1 MTFIKIISWLLIIT
15 AGLGVDRF
23 LASQYH
29 FSIVEEVG
37 KGVRAISANL
47 LKPVNLSPGGV
58 SSSQTSTPKEVG
70 SPCNADG
77 KCDNANQICEPVKT
91 RDKTELRCVSTP
103 ALVPLSSA
111 EEAPVVS
118 SPKAAT
124 KTTTPSSKPSTPPV
138 SITSGYGKG
147 KIRISSANP
156 SFSKDY
162 PSTISLYSNLS
173 SGETL
178 DLSGWRLVTKG
189 DNVEIPKAVEAYDP
203 YGFINA
209 SSVKVKSGDSIYIYS
224 SQSKLGTSFRL
235 NKCLGYFETAYHFK
249 PSLPTNCPALYSG
262 RNEIINYS
270 SACQDYITSLSSC
283 SIPDLNRQGLV
294 NDSMCREFLSQVNYG
309 GCFNKHKSDS
319 DFLAHEWRLF
329 LGDQFQ
335 ERNILD
341 DKHDRVQLFNKAGT
355 LIDEYIY

>member
-1 MTFIKIISWLLIIT
+1 MTFLKIISWLLVLT

-23 LASQYH
+23 LDSQYH
-29 FSIVEEVG
+29 FSVVGEIG
-37 KGVRAISANL
+37 KGLQIIKNDL
-47 LKPVNLSPGGV
+47 LKPVDLLSPKGRPG
-58 SSSQTSTPKEVG
+58 SLETAKEIG
-70 SPCNADG
+70 PPCNADG
-77 KCDNANQICEPVKT
+77 KCDNVSQICEPVKT
-91 RDKTELRCVSTP
+91 GDRTELRCVSTP
-103 ALVPLSSA
+103 TSVPLDSA
-111 EEAPVVS
+111 DETPVAS
-118 SPKAAT
+118 SPKSGT
-124 KTTTPSSKPSTPPV
+124 KVTTPSSGSSVLPT

-147 KIRISSANP
+147 KMRISSASP
-156 SFSKDY
+156 SSSKDF
-162 PSTISLYSNLS
+162 PSTISLYPNLS

-189 DNVEIPKAVEAYDP
+189 DNVEIPKAVEIYDP
-203 YGFINA
+203 YGFINT

-224 SQSKLGTSFRL
+224 SQSKLGASFRL

-249 PSLPTNCPALYSG
+249 PSLSLNCPALYSS
-262 RNEIINYS
+262 RSEIINYS

-283 SIPDLNRQGLV
+283 TIPDLNRQGLV

-309 GCFNKHKSDS
+309 GCFSKHKSDS
-319 DFLAHEWRLF
+319 DFLAREWRLF

-341 DKHDRVQLFNKAGT
+341 AKHDRVQLLNKAGT